1 MKKIA
6 IPFVL
11 ACIIFAIVCV
21 VFLQPLRLVSADS
34 TRITIHVGKT
44 VPLVGIAEL
53 AGGYRCY
60 VNEDEYFWLS
70 AADCVQ
76 EVGEPMRATFHLRE
90 PVTIYR
96 GET

>member
-1 MKKIA
+1 MKRFV

-11 ACIIFAIVCV
+11 LCVAFACACV
-21 VFLQPLRLVSADS
+21 FLLQPLRLVSGSS
-34 TRITIHVGKT
+34 TRLTVHLGKT
-44 VPLVGIAEL
+44 VELVGIAEL

-70 AADCVQ
+70 SSDCVQ
-76 EVGEPMRATFHLRE
+76 EVGSPLRVTFHIND
-90 PVTIYR
+90 PATIYR

>member
-1 MKKIA
+1 MKKIV
-6 IPFVL
+6 IPFLLFCVAFACACVL
-11 ACIIFAIVCV
+11 L
-21 VFLQPLRLVSADS
+21 LQPLQLVRDGS
-34 TRITIHVGKT
+34 TRLTVHVGKT

-60 VNEDEYFWLS
+60 VSEDEYFWVS
-70 AADCVQ
+70 S
-76 EVGEPMRATFHLRE
+76 VGDTLQVEFKLRG

>member
-1 MKKIA
+1 MKKIV
-6 IPFVL
+6 IPFLLLCVAFACACVL
-11 ACIIFAIVCV
+11 L
-21 VFLQPLRLVSADS
+21 LQPMQLVRDGS
-34 TRITIHVGKT
+34 TRLTVHVGKT

-60 VNEDEYFWLS
+60 VSEDEYFWVS
-70 AADCVQ
+70 SEDCQQV
-76 EVGEPMRATFHLRE
+76 VGDTLQVEFKLRG